1 MGAIRM
7 NLTPASSVSI
17 EIGLTSG
24 IHTLSRSSLP
34 KQQHPDDIHNNK
46 S

>member
-24 IHTLSRSSLP
+24 TLSRSSLP